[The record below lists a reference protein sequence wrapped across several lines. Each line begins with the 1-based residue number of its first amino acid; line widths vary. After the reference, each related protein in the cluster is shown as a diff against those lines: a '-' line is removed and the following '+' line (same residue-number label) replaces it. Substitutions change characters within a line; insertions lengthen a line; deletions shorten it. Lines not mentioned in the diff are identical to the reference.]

1 MRRVR
6 AGIEAG
12 SLEAVIRDYVRE
24 VPDPPQVS
32 VA

>member
-1 MRRVR
+1 MRRLR

-12 SLEAVIRDYVRE
+12 SLDAVIRDYVRDTPE
-24 VPDPPQVS
+24 PAQVS

>member
-1 MRRVR
+1 MRRLR

-12 SLEAVIRDYVRE
+12 SLDAVIRDYVRAA
-24 VPDPPQVS
+24 PDPEQVS